1 MSQSRHSISCLIKS
15 AAGWLAALV
24 LVLPHIAAS
33 AEAHR
38 IHIHRIASFQP
49 DSVEIDRKSAGSAT
63 GNHTTGTHELHVF
76 GKQLRYSLQDNQKIL
91 DTLPA
96 NTRHPQMLQGKLDGN
111 DHSWIRLTRTDT
123 GTHGLIWDGS
133 EMYVVEPG
141 NSIKSELS
149 EAAGQ
154 PVSDTVIFR
163 MSDTSVDLG
172 QDYCGS
178 DKSSVQTGQAT
189 VPNGLATY
197 QSLTGDLA
205 DQAASNNTATL
216 RLEMQV
222 LADAAFRAEFNSD
235 QEAMDALMVRMNN
248 IDGIF
253 NGQLGLE
260 IQASNVQIYDRD
272 PSLLGSSNDAG
283 TLLNSLG
290 QLRNSSAEMGTYAV
304 THLFTG
310 RDLDGDT
317 LGIAYIGNVC
327 NTHYGVGLSEVRDRG
342 AWIDSLVAAHELGHQ
357 LGAVHDGTGA
367 CGSSPSQG
375 FLMDAYINGN
385 SAFSQCNKD
394 LIKATMQNAACL
406 VPIGDNIAFT
416 SIPAAN
422 AVTESKAS
430 GGAGSF
436 NTIWLFVLLSGVICR
451 FQQGNPASQS
461 NCGD

>member
-1 MSQSRHSISCLIKS
+1 MIDGAIVGLLLFVFLRLDFAFLIGLMVGILCLIPYLGM
-15 AAGWLAALV
+15 ALCLIPAMLIALAQYGDLMHPFWV
-24 LVLPHIAAS
+24 LVIFVAS
-33 AEAHR
+33 
-38 IHIHRIASFQP
+38 
-49 DSVEIDRKSAGSAT
+49 
-63 GNHTTGTHELHVF
+63 
-76 GKQLRYSLQDNQKIL
+76 
-91 DTLPA
+91 
-96 NTRHPQMLQGKLDGN
+96 
-111 DHSWIRLTRTDT
+111 
-123 GTHGLIWDGS
+123 
-133 EMYVVEPG
+133 
-141 NSIKSELS
+141 
-149 EAAGQ
+149 
-154 PVSDTVIFR
+154 
-163 MSDTSVDLG
+163 
-172 QDYCGS
+172 
-178 DKSSVQTGQAT
+178 
-189 VPNGLATY
+189 
-197 QSLTGDLA
+197 
-205 DQAASNNTATL
+205 
-216 RLEMQV
+216 
-222 LADAAFRAEFNSD
+222 
-235 QEAMDALMVRMNN
+235 NN

-272 PSLLGSSNDAG
+272 PSLLGASNDAG
-283 TLLNSLG
+283 ALLNSLG

-385 SAFSQCNKD
+385 SAFSQCSKD

-430 GGAGSF
+430 GGAGGF
-436 NTIWLFVLLSGVICR
+436 TTIWLFVLLSGVIYR
-451 FQQGNPASQS
+451 FHQGIPASHS
-461 NCGD
+461 NCRN